1 MSRSTLFMVISLA
14 AAVAACGGETADDGA
29 GEAAPDADAAA
40 VPATPERAVTIA
52 EPVDGA
58 TVEGPE
64 VRVVLEAEGFMV
76 TMAGDTTP
84 NSGHH
89 HLFLDADV
97 SEPGVAIPAEEGRI
111 VHMGD
116 GSAEYTFTNVEPG
129 EHRLI
134 TVVGDALHVP
144 LQPFL
149 VDTVT
154 FTVEGAGGS

>member
-1 MSRSTLFMVISLA
+1 MRSSTLLTVLTLTA
-14 AAVAACGGETADDGA
+14 LAACGGDAADDAAEAPADGTA
-29 GEAAPDADAAA
+29 AAPAEPD
-40 VPATPERAVTIA
+40 RAVTIA
-52 EPVDGA
+52 QPADGE
-58 TVEGPE
+58 TVAGPE
-64 VRVVLEAEGFMV
+64 VRVVLEARGFRV

-84 NSGHH
+84 NTGHH

-97 SEPGVAIPAEEGRI
+97 SEAGEPIPAEEGRI

-116 GSAEYTFTNVEPG
+116 GSTEYTFANVQPG

-144 LQPFL
+144 LQPWL

-154 FTVEGAGGS
+154 FTVGEGAGGS

>member
-1 MSRSTLFMVISLA
+1 MRRPNLFTALTLTAFL
-14 AAVAACGGETADDGA
+14 AACGGDAPDDDAEAPA
-29 GEAAPDADAAA
+29 GTPAAPD
-40 VPATPERAVTIA
+40 RAVTIGQPA
-52 EPVDGA
+52 DGD
-58 TVEGPE
+58 TVQGPD
-64 VRVVLEAEGFMV
+64 VRVVLEATGFTV

-97 SEPGVAIPAEEGRI
+97 SEAGEPIPAEEGRI

-116 GSAEYTFTNVEPG
+116 GSSEYTFTGVEPG

-144 LQPFL
+144 LQPWL

-154 FTVEGAGGS
+154 FTVRGGAGGR

>member
-1 MSRSTLFMVISLA
+1 MARRAAGLDLGCLLA
-14 AAVAACGGETADDGA
+14 VFGREA
-29 GEAAPDADAAA
+29 G
-40 VPATPERAVTIA
+40 AVTIA
-52 EPVDGA
+52 EPADGD
-58 TVEGPE
+58 TVQGPE
-64 VRVVLEAEGFMV
+64 VHVTLDAAGFTV

-97 SEPGVAIPAEEGRI
+97 SEPGVPIPAEEGRI

-116 GSAEYTFTNVEPG
+116 GSSEYTFTNVSPG

-144 LQPFL
+144 LQPWL

-154 FTVEGAGGS
+154 FTVQGGAGGR

>member
-1 MSRSTLFMVISLA
+1 MRASTILTLLTLTGA
-14 AAVAACGGETADDGA
+14 WACGDAADD
-29 GEAAPDADAAA
+29 APATDAAA
-40 VPATPERAVTIA
+40 TPAAPERAVTIA
-52 EPVDGA
+52 QPADGDTVDGSD
-58 TVEGPE
+58 
-64 VRVVLEAEGFMV
+64 VRVVLEARGFTV

-89 HLFLDADV
+89 HLFLDADL
-97 SEPGVAIPAEEGRI
+97 SEADQPIPAEEGRI

-116 GSAEYTFTNVEPG
+116 GSTEYTFTNVSPG

-144 LQPFL
+144 LQPWL

-154 FTVEGAGGS
+154 FTVREGAGGS